1 MRTSE
6 AQPVVAGIDGSRTHP
21 VTVDLAADQAVR
33 RGVPLLLLH
42 IWPGQYTG
50 RYRCRGPVPA
60 EPDAR
65 RLLDAAARRARQRAP
80 WLTVGTELRTGSPAG
95 VLTEHSETAA
105 LVVIGRRD
113 EGPGRPGWGS
123 TAAYLAR
130 HSRSALLVQRGGGQR
145 HGPVVLAVPGPEEPA
160 APVRRAF
167 EEASLTGSKLVAVHV
182 WRPGEDPVRARR
194 YLVEVLA
201 GWAGRYPRVEVEPL
215 AIPEPEVAYTL
226 ERASRR
232 GRLLVAGIRHRGH
245 LGDLLLGTAGNGT
258 PTGLSPVLMI
268 PPGPARTGRTALSPR
283 TARAVS

>member
-33 RGVPLLLLH
+33 RGAPLLLLH
-42 IWPGQYTG
+42 VWPGRYTG

-60 EPDAR
+60 EPDGQ

-95 VLTEHSETAA
+95 VLTELSETAA
-105 LVVIGRRD
+105 LVVAGRRD
-113 EGPGRPGWGS
+113 DGPGRPGWGS

-130 HSRSALLVQRGGGQR
+130 HSRAALLIQRGGGHR
-145 HGPVVLAVPGPEEPA
+145 NGPVVLAVPGPGEPA
-160 APVRRAF
+160 TPVRQAF
-167 EEASLTGSKLVAVHV
+167 EEASLAGARLVAVHV
-182 WRPGEDPVRARR
+182 WRPGEDPARARR
-194 YLVEVLA
+194 YLIEVLA

-215 AIPEPEVAYTL
+215 TISELEAAYTL

-232 GRLLVAGIRHRGH
+232 GRLMVAGIRQRGH
-245 LGDLLLGTAGNGT
+245 LGDLLLGTAGSGT

-268 PPGPARTGRTALSPR
+268 PQGISLRTGA
-283 TARAVS
+283 ARR